1 MDNEY
6 VYYNKPTTKEPV
18 MDEIEASLP
27 MWENKPP
34 VYKGFSYKSGR
45 SEKQIKKD
53 RKKKKMNK
61 RNRKKQVNYDSREV

>member
-1 MDNEY
+1 M
-6 VYYNKPTTKEPV
+6 KPILTIEDIDKLK
-18 MDEIEASLP
+18 MDEIEVSLP

-34 VYKGFSYKSGR
+34 AYKGSSYKSGR

-61 RNRKKQVNYDSREV
+61 RNRKK

>member
-6 VYYNKPTTKEPV
+6 IYYNKLIPKEPIFV
-18 MDEIEASLP
+18 DEIEASLP
-27 MWENKPP
+27 MWENRPP
-34 VYKGFSYKSGR
+34 ACKGFSCKSGR

-61 RNRKKQVNYDSREV
+61 RNRKK

>member
-1 MDNEY
+1 VELTN
-6 VYYNKPTTKEPV
+6 VQNV
-18 MDEIEASLP
+18 MDEIEVSLP

-34 VYKGFSYKSGR
+34 AYKGSSYKSGR

-61 RNRKKQVNYDSREV
+61 RNRKK

>member
-6 VYYNKPTTKEPV
+6 VYYNKSTPEEPIFL
-18 MDEIEASLP
+18 DEIEASLP

-34 VYKGFSYKSGR
+34 AWKGSSSKSGR

-61 RNRKKQVNYDSREV
+61 RNRKNK